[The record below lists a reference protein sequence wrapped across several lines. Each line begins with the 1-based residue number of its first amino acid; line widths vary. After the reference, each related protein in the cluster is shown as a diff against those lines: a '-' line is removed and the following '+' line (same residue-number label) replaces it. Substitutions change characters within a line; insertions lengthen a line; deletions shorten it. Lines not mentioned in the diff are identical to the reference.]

1 MFIVTL
7 DGVEYHIQGD
17 RLTYWG
23 IKSAKAQAVGQ
34 AVQKGQEITKA
45 TKITVEWTDEPFV
58 TPEFVYDQWG
68 IPGAQRPIKYQ
79 PRKPRLKITGEG

>member
-7 DGVEYHIQGD
+7 DGVEYQISGQILTD
-17 RLTYWG
+17 RA
-23 IKSAKAQAVGQ
+23 IRRAKAEAIGQ
-34 AVQKGQEITKA
+34 AAQRKQRVTKA
-45 TKITVEWTDEPFV
+45 TKITVEWVDRPFV

-79 PRKPRLKITGEG
+79 PRKPR